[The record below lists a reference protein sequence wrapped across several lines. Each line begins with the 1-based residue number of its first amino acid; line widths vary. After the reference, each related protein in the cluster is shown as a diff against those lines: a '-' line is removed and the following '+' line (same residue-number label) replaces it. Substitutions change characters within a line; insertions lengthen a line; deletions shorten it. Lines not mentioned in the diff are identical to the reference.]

1 MNNFFYLFYSYWSFI
16 KYECLL
22 NLPDKENLS
31 CGIWYVHVLTCA
43 SLWIIF
49 LIVLE
54 KLCTGLDSVVFNIY
68 LLQKERVAI
77 KYSLDSK
84 AREIISAST
93 NPSYISLEVEW
104 HPLLPPSLAKY
115 QWKIRNKNCCPM
127 RRRKCCLFKG
137 IAAAAATTTAAT
149 ATTTQ
154 LLQTLP
160 CSLIFFL
167 PMVMKMQMK
176 LELVALSAAA
186 AITILTRTQRLR
198 K

>member
-1 MNNFFYLFYSYWSFI
+1 
-16 KYECLL
+16 
-22 NLPDKENLS
+22 
-31 CGIWYVHVLTCA
+31 
-43 SLWIIF
+43 
-49 LIVLE
+49 VLE

-84 AREIISAST
+84 AREISSAST

-127 RRRKCCLFKG
+127 RRRKCCLFEG
-137 IAAAAATTTAAT
+137 IAAAATTMAATT
-149 ATTTQ
+149 TTTQ
-154 LLQTLP
+154 LLQTLL